1 MKDKAFLD
9 TNIIVY
15 GHDRSSG
22 EKHTVAKEIMDYL
35 WESRKGVISVQ
46 VLQEFFVCVT
56 KKIVNPLPIKN
67 ARIILEYLSSW
78 DVVVNDKYIT
88 LKAIDLQEKFRFSFW
103 DSLIIQ
109 AAIQSQARI
118 LLSED
123 LPNGQAVDTLKI
135 INPFTGD
142 WKKYFGRRE

>member
-1 MKDKAFLD
+1 MSDKVFLD

-15 GHDRSSG
+15 AHDRSSG
-22 EKHTVAKEIMDYL
+22 DKHAVAREIMERL

-56 KKIVNPLPIKN
+56 QKIAKPLVIKN
-67 ARIILEYLSSW
+67 ARTILEYLSNW

-88 LKAIDLQEKFRFSFW
+88 LKAIDLQEKYRFSFW
-103 DSLIIQ
+103 DSLVIQ
-109 AAIQSQARI
+109 AAIQGQARI

-123 LPNGQAVDTLKI
+123 LPDGQAVKDLKI
-135 INPFTGD
+135 LNPFATE
-142 WKKYFGRRE
+142 WKDYL

>member
-1 MKDKAFLD
+1 MKDKVFLD

-15 GHDRSSG
+15 AHDRSSG
-22 EKHTVAKEIMDYL
+22 DKHAVARDIMDYL

-56 KKIVNPLPIKN
+56 KKIVKPLLLKN

-78 DVVVNDKYIT
+78 NVVVNDKYIT
-88 LKAIDLQEKFRFSFW
+88 LKAIDLQEKYRFSFW
-103 DSLIIQ
+103 DSLVIQ
-109 AAIQSQARI
+109 AAIQSQTSL

-123 LPNGQAVDTLKI
+123 LPDGQVVSDVKI
-135 INPFTGD
+135 LNPFGKEWRD
-142 WKKYFGRRE
+142 YL